1 MCQLCQAKERV
12 YLRRGQILEVSIAT
26 PITRCPRL
34 ICTRKRTPDDS
45 DRVKQLE
52 RQVAALQAHI
62 TVLEEAQSVST
73 SKLAPWPKDTSHDF
87 VDAQS
92 DLHTDLDSHDELDHD
107 DVYGGNS
114 DVQLDQAERLPVDD
128 LSDMMWKLSV
138 SGPGGV
144 SFQGPSGNFCF
155 PQSPAASSKKPQIPH
170 VDMLP
175 DLTDELAARQLLLGL
190 FEERVNSFHFLCDGT
205 PDTTVLMNSSDSA
218 TMPEQFLT
226 ASTIAAGSVF
236 TKELSLKKLGQIY
249 LEYAESIALT
259 CCRLHPSTTI
269 LRSLTVLSWIYLS
282 RGDGDVGYMYN
293 CKLSMPPIQSRLTI
307 QCRYGWSYDTA
318 ARATCK

>member
-1 MCQLCQAKERV
+1 M
-12 YLRRGQILEVSIAT
+12 
-26 PITRCPRL
+26 
-34 ICTRKRTPDDS
+34 
-45 DRVKQLE
+45 KQLE

-62 TVLEEAQSVST
+62 TVLEEAQSVSA
-73 SKLAPWPKDTSHDF
+73 SKLAPWPKDTS
-87 VDAQS
+87 
-92 DLHTDLDSHDELDHD
+92 DLDSHDELDHD
-107 DVYGGNS
+107 DVYGGSS
-114 DVQLDQAERLPVDD
+114 DVQLDQADRLPVDD